1 MRVFIVA
8 CSESVVLDPWYQIWK
23 TVKYME
29 CMVGVFNG
37 VKRSQNFI
45 WIGWDAF
52 RLATA
57 CGDYG
62 STRVVRLGF
71 HLMLIQQVTLDY
83 VVVKGNLLHCIATLQ
98 RAGKSLKNWSQC
110 SCRVVEEFG
119 IWKRLLARRTS
130 TSDRHTSIISWE
142 RHERSL
148 VTMFCR

>member
-1 MRVFIVA
+1 MEARARVHSSVFRKR
-8 CSESVVLDPWYQIWK
+8 CSGSVVSNLED
-23 TVKYME
+23 
-29 CMVGVFNG
+29 G

-98 RAGKSLKNWSQC
+98 RAGKSLKN
-110 SCRVVEEFG
+110 
-119 IWKRLLARRTS
+119 
-130 TSDRHTSIISWE
+130 
-142 RHERSL
+142 
-148 VTMFCR
+148 